1 MILTLIAIGV
11 AGYKYSPLLLPKT
24 DITVSPAAGC
34 DLHGGAC
41 SATLPGGGRL
51 DFALTPRPIPVT
63 APLEMIVEIEG
74 LQANQVAVDFAGV
87 NMAMGYIRP
96 VLARTGPGRFA
107 GQTTLPVCVTG
118 RMTWQATVLIE
129 AGRTHIAVPFRF
141 DAGQ

>member
-11 AGYKYSPLLLPKT
+11 AGYKYSPMLLPKT
-24 DITVSPAAGC
+24 DMTVSPDPGC
-34 DLHGGAC
+34 DLHRGAC

-51 DFALTPRPIPVT
+51 GFALSPRPIPVT
-63 APLEMIVEIEG
+63 APLEILVELDSLEADK
-74 LQANQVAVDFAGV
+74 LTVDFAGV
-87 NMAMGYIRP
+87 NMAMGYNRP
-96 VLARTGPGRFA
+96 TLARTGPGRHA

-129 AGRTHIAVPFRF
+129 SGRTHIAVPFRF